1 MKKLSPIRSV
11 AWIGLSL
18 IAAPFAGVTAAICWL
33 QDKVAGETQD
43 WQQVFQAALDARNG
57 RHTPPTD
64 KEQVIKAAVQAIEDV
79 MPGTWDNKCWVCR
92 RYLLAAGTISK
103 NPSCLS
109 CNILSL
115 KPHLQALRG
124 LIDD

>member
-1 MKKLSPIRSV
+1 MKKLSPIRSI
-11 AWIGLSL
+11 AWIALSF
-18 IAAPFAGVTAAICWL
+18 IAAPFAGVTAAICWV

-64 KEQVIKAAVQAIEDV
+64 KEQIIKAAVQAIEDV
-79 MPGTWDNKCWVCR
+79 VEENVRPRKNNRYRCDHDRWDFEHCDDCIR
-92 RYLLAAGTISK
+92 EHLI
-103 NPSCLS
+103 
-109 CNILSL
+109 
-115 KPHLQALRG
+115 PHMQALKG